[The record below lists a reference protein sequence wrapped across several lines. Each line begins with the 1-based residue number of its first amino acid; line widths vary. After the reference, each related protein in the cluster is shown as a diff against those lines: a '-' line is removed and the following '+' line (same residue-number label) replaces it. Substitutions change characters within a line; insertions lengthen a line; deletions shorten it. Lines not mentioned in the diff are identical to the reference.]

1 MELDFSG
8 MAPTNV
14 VEKPAAPVRAHQ
26 PRAYLRAR
34 AGNTY
39 SAEGVALSRD
49 ACSINEP
56 YPKI

>member
-1 MELDFSG
+1 MEFDFSG

-14 VEKPAAPVRAHQ
+14 VEKPAAPVRAYQ
-26 PRAYLRAR
+26 PRAYPRAR

-39 SAEGVALSRD
+39 SAKGVTLGRD

-56 YPKI
+56 HPKI